1 MSDVNRDATLRCQ
14 VPRTDPAAETWN
26 HFGADGVED
35 SELCSGAD
43 LRPPAHLSPR
53 GANTDDA
60 DVIARVTAGERDL
73 FRILVARYGALAQ
86 RTAILCGAGSD
97 ADDVVQ
103 EAFVSAYKALPR
115 FRTSEAFRPWL
126 LRIVV
131 NQTHNTIRARQRARI
146 LAHRAASWHDDVLGD
161 QPATNALSVERRTT
175 LVRALGEL
183 RAADREVLALRYL
196 LDLSE
201 AETATALG
209 LPKGTVKSRTA
220 RAVDRLRDVLAEHRV
235 EVGAGDD

>member
-1 MSDVNRDATLRCQ
+1 V
-14 VPRTDPAAETWN
+14 
-26 HFGADGVED
+26 G
-35 SELCSGAD
+35 
-43 LRPPAHLSPR
+43 
-53 GANTDDA
+53 
-60 DVIARVTAGERDL
+60 AGERDL

-86 RTAILCGAGSD
+86 RTALLCGAGID

-103 EAFVSAYKALPR
+103 EAFVAAYRALSR
-115 FRTSEAFRPWL
+115 FRPGEPFRPWL

-131 NQTHNTIRARQRARI
+131 NRAHNAVRGRQRARA
-146 LAHRAASWHDDVLGD
+146 LVDRAAIWHNDAPGD
-161 QPATNALSVERRTT
+161 EPASNALSVERRDA

-183 RAADREVLALRYL
+183 RAPDREILALRYL

-201 AETATALG
+201 AETATALK

-220 RAVDRLRDVLAEHRV
+220 RALGRLRGTLADHKV